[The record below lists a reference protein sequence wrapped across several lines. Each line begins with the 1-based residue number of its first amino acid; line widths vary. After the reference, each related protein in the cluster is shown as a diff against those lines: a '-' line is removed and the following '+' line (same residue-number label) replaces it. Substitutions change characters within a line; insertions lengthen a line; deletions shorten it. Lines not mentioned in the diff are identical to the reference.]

1 MRTNWATG
9 SLWVVWII
17 CKHFPFYRLWF
28 WFWFPGV
35 AALCSGMK
43 SRFVGS
49 VWSVWGVVK
58 TTTTP
63 CDRCTD
69 SATSFWQMLRDGMVW
84 GGFVIK
90 GGNLNA
96 ERYPGWFRL
105 HISTAGDQTLS
116 SNVPTEQ
123 FYQGLPPVLRS
134 GEDWMTWQQ
143 LTDLIWLTSNL
154 KLIISKSIIR
164 QTNALHKKNKARLI
178 KKKVST
184 HWTGNSRAVMGWR
197 GEVTQWEITLN
208 RQTPLVWKE
217 AHSSHS

>member
-1 MRTNWATG
+1 M
-9 SLWVVWII
+9 
-17 CKHFPFYRLWF
+17 
-28 WFWFPGV
+28 
-35 AALCSGMK
+35 SGMNNLQTFFRANVEQLILLLLSTLILILVPQGCSIMFRDEVQIRRVSVVSVRCGEDNNNPMWSLHRQCNIFLADAAWWYGVGLS
-43 SRFVGS
+43 SREAIS
-49 VWSVWGVVK
+49 M
-58 TTTTP
+58 
-63 CDRCTD
+63 
-69 SATSFWQMLRDGMVW
+69 Q
-84 GGFVIK
+84 
-90 GGNLNA
+90 
-96 ERYPGWFRL
+96 RYPGGFRL

-143 LTDLIWLTSNL
+143 LTDLTWLTSNL

-178 KKKVST
+178 KKKVSS

>member
-1 MRTNWATG
+1 MSGMNNLQTFSVPMWT
-9 SLWVVWII
+9 SLF
-17 CKHFPFYRLWF
+17 CRCYRLWF

-43 SRFVGS
+43 SGFVGS

-69 SATSFWQMLRDGMVW
+69 SATSFWQMLRGGMVW

-96 ERYPGWFRL
+96 ERYPGGFRL

-123 FYQGLPPVLRS
+123 FYQGLPSSIKEWRGLNDLATV
-134 GEDWMTWQQ
+134 DWLD
-143 LTDLIWLTSNL
+143 LTDL
-154 KLIISKSIIR
+154 KP
-164 QTNALHKKNKARLI
+164 QTHNI
-178 KKKVST
+178 KVNYKT
-184 HWTGNSRAVMGWR
+184 DQCTA
-197 GEVTQWEITLN
+197 
-208 RQTPLVWKE
+208 
-217 AHSSHS
+217 

>member
-1 MRTNWATG
+1 MWN
-9 SLWVVWII
+9 SLF
-17 CKHFPFYRLWF
+17 CCCYRLWF

-43 SRFVGS
+43 SRFVGAVWS
-49 VWSVWGVVK
+49 VMSVWGVVK

-96 ERYPGWFRL
+96 ERYPGGFRL

-134 GEDWMTWQQ
+134 GEDRMTWQQ
-143 LTDLIWLTSNL
+143 LTDLTWLTSNL
-154 KLIISKSIIR
+154 KLIVSKSIIR

-178 KKKVST
+178 KKKS
-184 HWTGNSRAVMGWR
+184 
-197 GEVTQWEITLN
+197 EFTLN
-208 RQTPLVWKE
+208 WQQQ
-217 AHSSHS
+217 SSYGMKRRGHTVGDNTQ

>member
-1 MRTNWATG
+1 MYFYYKKQIKRHVLKVCFKHKNATFSQSDLMQTNWATG

-96 ERYPGWFRL
+96 ERYPL
-105 HISTAGDQTLS
+105 L
-116 SNVPTEQ
+116 VP
-123 FYQGLPPVLRS
+123 
-134 GEDWMTWQQ
+134 
-143 LTDLIWLTSNL
+143 LTYIHRRGPN
-154 KLIISKSIIR
+154 SI
-164 QTNALHKKNKARLI
+164 L
-178 KKKVST
+178 
-184 HWTGNSRAVMGWR
+184 
-197 GEVTQWEITLN
+197 
-208 RQTPLVWKE
+208 
-217 AHSSHS
+217 